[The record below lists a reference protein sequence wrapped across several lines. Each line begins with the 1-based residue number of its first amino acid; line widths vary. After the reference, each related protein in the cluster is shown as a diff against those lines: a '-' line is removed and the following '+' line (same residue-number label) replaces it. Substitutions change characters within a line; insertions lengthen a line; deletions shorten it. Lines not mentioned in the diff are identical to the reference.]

1 MNLQEKE
8 NIIHDNANVDIYSV
22 IEILLQNKISILVS
36 VLAGLIIGYIL
47 YNDDSENIVYEFTF
61 KVNNVSI
68 LPASDISISDTE
80 NVYFNENLMNAS
92 TIDYFIDN
100 LLSRQN
106 ILSALEKSRKS
117 EDYDVYENVD
127 NYKNIL
133 ENLTIEKTTRLNDYT
148 VSRLNDYTFNFLST
162 QFIEDNFDVALFIQN
177 LILDAEI
184 KTKKNI
190 IDLYEKNILDLKNLI
205 DNEKKYLK
213 ITQDRNN
220 GLDNIELERSLNVID
235 RKYKL
240 DLILLEQNRNIATN
254 LGYEEPAISLE
265 LDLILNTSADLENV
279 NEEIY
284 EGINIKIGSNIITLS
299 KSTGIP
305 LYMFGYKLLNVEIEA
320 LKKDK
325 YKTIKDAKINSL
337 QSKKEFEATLNKFDF
352 NAEVLYLIDVLK
364 KTSTNFKNNDNN
376 LFDKDI
382 SLNFLSTQKVLVNQN
397 SFLKIILTSIIFFV
411 ISVFIILYRK
421 ESYRRSTINIQVK

>member
-47 YNDDSENIVYEFTF
+47 FNDDSENIVYEFTF
-61 KVNNVSI
+61 KVNNMSI
-68 LPASDISISDTE
+68 LPASNISISDTE
-80 NVYFNENLMNAS
+80 NSYFNEDLMNAS
-92 TIDYFIDN
+92 TIDHFIDN

-148 VSRLNDYTFNFLST
+148 VTRLNDYTFNFLST
-162 QFIEDNFDVALFIQN
+162 QFIEDNFNVTLFIQN

-213 ITQDRNN
+213 ISQDRNN
-220 GLDNIELERSLNVID
+220 GLDNIELERSLDVID

-240 DLILLEQNRNIATN
+240 DLILLEQNINIATN

-265 LDLILNTSADLENV
+265 LDLILNTLADLENV

-325 YKTIKDAKINSL
+325 YNTIKDAKINSL

-364 KTSTNFKNNDNN
+364 ETSTNFKNNDNN